1 MLPLLL
7 LLLGGAS
14 VPDPIEDA
22 ALGLR
27 LADHARRTDDAEEML
42 MAARIVATSGVR
54 PAAISGERLV
64 ASGRPAL
71 ALALAAEARAMA
83 PGDARIAAAAE
94 ALGRLRPKGAVG
106 GSWGSGPLQLT
117 RTLPSGGRMRWM
129 LEARAAELAVVSAI
143 GDGDADL
150 GLAVADGAGRTVCR
164 NLADRYYPLCRWR
177 PARAGLYRVE
187 LMNGGRVPTE
197 VTILSN

>member
-1 MLPLLL
+1 M
-7 LLLGGAS
+7 
-14 VPDPIEDA
+14 
-22 ALGLR
+22 
-27 LADHARRTDDAEEML
+27 
-42 MAARIVATSGVR
+42 
-54 PAAISGERLV
+54 
-64 ASGRPAL
+64 
-71 ALALAAEARAMA
+71 
-83 PGDARIAAAAE
+83 
-94 ALGRLRPKGAVG
+94 
-106 GSWGSGPLQLT
+106 
-117 RTLPSGGRMRWM
+117 
-129 LEARAAELAVVSAI
+129 VSAI